1 MKDIDL
7 RFETRALHG
16 DGLHNESHNA
26 IRYPVY
32 SGAAFEFDRAE
43 DMELAFTNRKPAHV
57 YSRST
62 NPTVDHFEKKLT
74 LLENGL
80 GTIALSSGMA
90 ALSTTLLALLQQGDS
105 VVASKYLFGNTYSLL
120 KETLSPFGVEARFV
134 DIRNAK
140 EVEEAV
146 DSTTRILLLETIAN
160 PQMVVPD
167 FNKIAE
173 ITEKYGLVFVVDG
186 TVTTPYL
193 FQAKNFGAHLV
204 LHSTTKYISGGA
216 TSIGGAIVD
225 LGAYDW
231 QKNPALK
238 KYHKYGQRAFLARLR
253 MEVYRNF
260 GSCMAPQSAYL
271 QTLGLE
277 TLSLRVKTSCDNCQG
292 IAKYLQQKDEV
303 TKVRYP
309 GLEDSPY
316 HELALTQFTGRFG
329 GVLCFELGGR
339 EDAFSFINNLKLIKR
354 ATNINDNKTLI
365 IHPAS
370 TIFSDCS
377 QEEREN
383 LEVNDSLIRLSVG
396 IEDVRD
402 LIDDINQALDN
413 L

>member
-16 DGLHNESHNA
+16 DGSHDESHNA

-90 ALSTTLLALLQQGDS
+90 ALSTTLLALLQRGDS

-120 KETLSPFGVEARFV
+120 KETLSPFGVDARFV

-167 FNKIAE
+167 FNEIAE
-173 ITEKYGLVFVVDG
+173 ITEKYGLICVVDG

-225 LGAYDW
+225 LGTYDW

-238 KYHKYGQRAFLARLR
+238 KYHKYGQGAFLARLR
-253 MEVYRNF
+253 MEVHRNF

-292 IAKYLQQKDEV
+292 IAKFLQQKDEV
-303 TKVRYP
+303 TKVHYP
-309 GLEDSPY
+309 GLEDSAY
-316 HELALTQFTGRFG
+316 HELALAQFTGRFG
-329 GVLCFELGGR
+329 GVLCLELGGR
-339 EDAFSFINNLKLIKR
+339 EDAFRFINNLELIKR

-396 IEDVRD
+396 IENVRD